1 MSQFIT
7 IAFSLLGVALA
18 LRRPLHGIILIL
30 IMVYFPIFST
40 FDLGPVTISISTLP
54 VLALFLRAFTLWGRS
69 RKKIPIA
76 TWQWVILLAILTA
89 YLLAT
94 IASSDFTSSLT
105 LLPNLIMYL
114 MIVFSIIVLVRKP
127 EDFYL
132 IAKSILLMVLIDTI
146 SPGLTPI
153 RNLLGTRGLGINGV
167 VFKYYTAF
175 SIGLVLITQQYP
187 KVTKTWRLLGGLVA
201 ALITVRA
208 ILFQTRSAW
217 IAMIVILALLI
228 IFLPR
233 RTALIGVIVVGAIAS
248 WIFWGDIIQE
258 NITESTGAANAIQE
272 DDFYTASEDDR
283 IRLVSRE
290 VGWNMFRDRP
300 ALGWGPNTFSTLI
313 FRLAT
318 VSHKY
323 VVGGAF
329 NSWLKLMAEA
339 GWINL
344 IPVLLAFL
352 CPFILFA
359 SRYKR
364 ITPAFRNLT
373 LAFVLGVVG
382 TAVHLL
388 FIDLL
393 YSSLVWLH
401 LGLAMAVI
409 EIKDKP
415 VADSPFIAPPNPA
428 RLK

>member
-1 MSQFIT
+1 MSQLIT
-7 IAFSLLGVALA
+7 IALSLLGVVFA

-30 IMVYFPIFST
+30 AMVYFPIFST
-40 FDLGPVTISISTLP
+40 FDLGPVSISISTLP
-54 VLALFLRAFTLWGRS
+54 VLALFLRAFTQWGRA

-76 TWQWVILLAILTA
+76 NWQWVILLSILAA
-89 YLLAT
+89 YALAT

-127 EDFYL
+127 EDFFK

-175 SIGLVLITQQYP
+175 SIGLVFITQQYP

-201 ALITVRA
+201 ALVAVRA

-217 IAMIVILALLI
+217 IALIVILVFLI
-228 IFLPR
+228 VFLPR
-233 RTALIGVIVVGAIAS
+233 RTALIGLAVTGVIVS
-248 WIFWGDIIQE
+248 LIFWGDIIQE
-258 NITESTGAANAIQE
+258 NITESTGAVNAVQE

-283 IRLVSRE
+283 IRLVSRD

-318 VSHKY
+318 VSRKY

-344 IPVLLAFL
+344 IPVLAAFL
-352 CPFILFA
+352 SPLILFVF
-359 SRYKR
+359 RYKR
-364 ITPAFRNLT
+364 IPPAFRNLT
-373 LAFVLGVVG
+373 LAFVMGLVG
-382 TAVHLL
+382 TVVHLL

-401 LGLAMAVI
+401 LGLAMAMI
-409 EIKDKP
+409 EIAEKP
-415 VADSPFIAPPNPA
+415 AADLSLIAPTAPA